1 MIEYKRWLS
10 PVLIR
15 HNNILLSCFSC
26 DTALIMIC
34 MKIHK
39 QKSQSVIHLQPSYSV
54 VQTWANML
62 TDTTHKVKVSKHHM
76 FPYILPPK
84 SQNFLEFLKCSR
96 AIVFKFLWLLFHKF
110 SVHYFYLTIFMKHSS
125 TKQNLTQG
133 MKRNQFLHFFSNLLL
148 VVCHKTSFVPVSC
161 VESIKNAKDNTDTL
175 EHFCSNKWFPEIY

>member
-1 MIEYKRWLS
+1 MIEYKRGLS

-96 AIVFKFLWLLFHKF
+96 AIVLQDVWRSF
-110 SVHYFYLTIFMKHSS
+110 SSFSGCFFTNFQSITFTWPFSWNIQA
-125 TKQNLTQG
+125 QNRT
-133 MKRNQFLHFFSNLLL
+133 
-148 VVCHKTSFVPVSC
+148 
-161 VESIKNAKDNTDTL
+161 
-175 EHFCSNKWFPEIY
+175 